1 MRKAMR
7 EIGEREIELDGEAVG
22 YRLIRSRRQSIGI
35 EIAYGGAV
43 VRAPHWARVGDI
55 HAFMYDNS
63 KWIRTKLHT
72 WRVARAAVRPDDWRD
87 GGTVRYQG
95 QDLRLSVFGSR
106 KRVAYHDLFDLRI
119 AIPKPSAE
127 RIREAVEEWLKARAA
142 ESFPPRVAACAARLG
157 LRAPT
162 MKLSNSRT
170 QWGSCEQHRAGR
182 SLIRLQWRL
191 IQLSPELAD
200 YIIAH
205 EVSHLREMNH
215 GSKFWATVEML
226 YPAHREAER
235 RLRHLAPL
243 IEP

>member
-7 EIGEREIELDGEAVG
+7 EIGERQIDLEGEAIA

-55 HAFMYDNS
+55 HAFMLDNS

-72 WRVARAAVRPDDWRD
+72 WRAA
-87 GGTVRYQG
+87 
-95 QDLRLSVFGSR
+95 
-106 KRVAYHDLFDLRI
+106 
-119 AIPKPSAE
+119 
-127 RIREAVEEWLKARAA
+127 
-142 ESFPPRVAACAARLG
+142 
-157 LRAPT
+157 
-162 MKLSNSRT
+162 
-170 QWGSCEQHRAGR
+170 R

-191 IQLSPELAD
+191 IQLSSDLAD

-215 GSKFWATVEML
+215 SPQFWTTVESL